1 MSNPFR
7 RSSLAKGAVGIN
19 SFNTS
24 PGPRGT
30 EPLAIDTKVRATSQK
45 HVNFASPP
53 AIISPVSY
61 ASSPESTRQEFPS
74 AFSSPNSSFPAP
86 TDYSQAF
93 ASDPFAEQPDGED
106 DSAIE
111 KAQENAKFNTAVVV
125 DTTATVN
132 VSKVDPV
139 KDTLGRFSS
148 GVRKP
153 STTQEFAAGA
163 MDQGGSMKPTMDV
176 DAFKR
181 MLLTGERQ
189 SAASRGGV
197 TQNAHTTTIQ
207 PVSDSSSNADSASI
221 SQHSLFETVPH
232 THEESPRTSEELDTR
247 EANEPRATPVPSSSV
262 RRPPPPPKSRH
273 GKPDKEATPQTGSI
287 AKLDNFINSL
297 TLTTSQSA
305 SSETASIPSPS
316 IDQSP
321 TSDRFA
327 KPTVPESNKR
337 TAPALPLARRKSQQP
352 PSKPVLRRDSS
363 SRQSVQGGFDLPPSP
378 SAMTSTSKG
387 PPPPPARRSTSTGE
401 RRPSLDVIS
410 VSETDSLSGQ
420 QITSDWSSVEAG
432 PALTQ
437 IPSYLKRTSQA
448 PPPPPPPPR
457 RGRGSSRSSVDT
469 QRPTM
474 TALGMREISQGE
486 SNINRGS
493 TGSRDILADL
503 AALQREVDAA
513 RASAGP

>member
-1 MSNPFR
+1 M
-7 RSSLAKGAVGIN
+7 
-19 SFNTS
+19 
-24 PGPRGT
+24 
-30 EPLAIDTKVRATSQK
+30 
-45 HVNFASPP
+45 NFASPP
-53 AIISPVSY
+53 AIISPASY

-106 DSAIE
+106 DIAIE
-111 KAQENAKFNTAVVV
+111 KAQENAKVNTAIVVE
-125 DTTATVN
+125 TTTTVN
-132 VSKVDPV
+132 VSKHDAVT
-139 KDTLGRFSS
+139 DTLGRFAS
-148 GVRKP
+148 GLRNP

-163 MDQGGSMKPTMDV
+163 KDQGGLVKPTMDV

-189 SAASRGGV
+189 SAASRVGV
-197 TQNAHTTTIQ
+197 TPNAHTATVQ

-221 SQHSLFETVPH
+221 SQHSLFETVQPA
-232 THEESPRTSEELDTR
+232 HEESPRTSEELDTR
-247 EANEPRATPVPSSSV
+247 EANEPRATAGPSSSV

-273 GKPDKEATPQTGSI
+273 GKPDKEATPETGSI

-297 TLTTSQSA
+297 TLPTSQSA
-305 SSETASIPSPS
+305 SSETASLTSPS
-316 IDQSP
+316 IEQSP

-337 TAPALPLARRKSQQP
+337 TAPALPLARRKSQHP
-352 PSKPVLRRDSS
+352 PSKPALTRSSS
-363 SRQSVQGGFDLPPSP
+363 SRQSVLGGFDPPPSP
-378 SAMTSTSKG
+378 SATTSTSKA

-401 RRPSLDVIS
+401 RRPSLDTMP

-420 QITSDWSSVEAG
+420 QLSSDWSSAETG

-437 IPSYLKRTSQA
+437 TPSYLKRTSQG
-448 PPPPPPPPR
+448 PPPPLPPPR
-457 RGRGSSRSSVDT
+457 RGRGSSRSSVET
-469 QRPTM
+469 QRPTL
-474 TALGMREISQGE
+474 TTLGMTEVSQGE
-486 SNINRGS
+486 PNINRGS

>member
-1 MSNPFR
+1 MGRAPPALIQTRICYVHGYLMSNPFR
-7 RSSLAKGAVGIN
+7 RSSLAKGAVGSN

-30 EPLAIDTKVRATSQK
+30 EPLAIDTKVRAASQK

-53 AIISPVSY
+53 AIISPASY

-74 AFSSPNSSFPAP
+74 AFSSPTSSFPVP

-93 ASDPFAEQPDGED
+93 ATDPFAEQPDDED

-111 KAQENAKFNTAVVV
+111 KAQENAKANTAIVVE
-125 DTTATVN
+125 TTATVH
-132 VSKVDPV
+132 VSRDDAVT
-139 KDTLGRFSS
+139 DTLGRFAS
-148 GVRKP
+148 GLRKP

-163 MDQGGSMKPTMDV
+163 KDQGGLVKSTMDV

-189 SAASRGGV
+189 SAASRVSV
-197 TQNAHTTTIQ
+197 TQNAHTATIQ
-207 PVSDSSSNADSASI
+207 PTI
-221 SQHSLFETVPH
+221 PP

-247 EANEPRATPVPSSSV
+247 EANEPRATAGPNSSV

-273 GKPDKEATPQTGSI
+273 GKPDKEATPETGPI
-287 AKLDNFINSL
+287 AKLDTFINSL
-297 TLTTSQSA
+297 TLPASQST
-305 SSETASIPSPS
+305 SSATASITSPP
-316 IDQSP
+316 IERSP

-337 TAPALPLARRKSQQP
+337 TAPALPLARRKLQQP
-352 PSKPVLRRDSS
+352 PSKSSLTRSSS
-363 SRQSVQGGFDLPPSP
+363 SRQSGHGGFDPPPSP
-378 SAMTSTSKG
+378 SATTSTSKP

-401 RRPSLDVIS
+401 RRDSLDVMP
-410 VSETDSLSGQ
+410 VSETDSLSGEQ
-420 QITSDWSSVEAG
+420 LTSDWSSVEAG
-432 PALTQ
+432 SALTQ
-437 IPSYLKRTSQA
+437 TPSYPKRTSQG
-448 PPPPPPPPR
+448 PPPPLPPPR
-457 RGRGSSRSSVDT
+457 RGRGSSRSSVET

-474 TALGMREISQGE
+474 TALGMTDVSQGD